1 MQTLS
6 TSRPGA
12 QSAERLRSA
21 ASGPDR
27 DVWLAAGAFI
37 ATAGLLMAGEAS
49 LGATLGLA
57 TAASAGSALIAV
69 ARAAER
75 FPAPLF
81 ADRLLQ
87 GGLCATLLWAAQL
100 LAAGALPAGIGL
112 FATAPAVLALFLTL
126 SAVEAAAAGLAC
138 LSARRGMSG
147 CIATAILIDN
157 RAFASLGA
165 LHR

>member
-12 QSAERLRSA
+12 QSAERLRS
-21 ASGPDR
+21 GPDR

-37 ATAGLLMAGEAS
+37 ATASLLMAGEAS

-57 TAASAGSALIAV
+57 TAASAGSALIAL